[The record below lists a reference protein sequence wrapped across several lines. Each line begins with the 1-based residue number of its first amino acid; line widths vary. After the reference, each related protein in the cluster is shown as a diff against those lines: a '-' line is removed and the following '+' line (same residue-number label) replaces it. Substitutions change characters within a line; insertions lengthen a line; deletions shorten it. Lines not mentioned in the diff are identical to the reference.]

1 MASKR
6 TQYFTIDE
14 DRSASYTGFVDAAH
28 KWKLPGVHCP
38 ACDATW
44 GAGFSYPCVDL
55 SPVSALADFE
65 KARPESIEE
74 YERLCALVRPLLPA
88 GALLEPGTTFGPS
101 IGKAQGRFG
110 QFVMNYSWIL
120 MVQREALEKL
130 QAEELQG
137 LKGCRAEL
145 RFRQRNSPELF
156 ELEILPKGRLHRDCH
171 PPDYQPPCSRCGRS
185 FVPLPDDLLL
195 DAVTLPKD
203 LDLFRLEDF
212 SQVIV
217 CTKRFV
223 DVSKRLRLDGVVFQP
238 LLVK

>member
-1 MASKR
+1 MASER

-14 DRSASYTGFVDAAH
+14 DRSERYTGFVDAAH

-44 GAGFSYPCVDL
+44 GGGFSYPCVDL
-55 SPVSALADFE
+55 SPVATLADFE
-65 KARPESIEE
+65 KARPEPIDE
-74 YERLCALVRPLLPA
+74 YERLCELVRPLLPP
-88 GALLEPGTTFGPS
+88 GALLEPATTFGPS

-130 QAEELQG
+130 QDEELRG

-156 ELEILPKGRLHRDCH
+156 ELEILPKGRLHRDCL
-171 PPDYQPPCSRCGRS
+171 PPDYQPPCARCGRGS
-185 FVPLPDDLLL
+185 VPLPDDLML
-195 DAVTLPKD
+195 DVTTLPKD
-203 LDLFRLEDF
+203 MDLFRLEDF

-217 CTKRFV
+217 CTKRFA
-223 DVSKRLRLDGVVFQP
+223 SACKRLRLDGVVFQP
-238 LLVK
+238 LPVK

>member
-6 TQYFTIDE
+6 IQYFTIDE
-14 DRSASYTGFVDAAH
+14 DRSLGYTGFVEATN
-28 KWKLPGVHCP
+28 KWGLPGVHCP

-55 SPVSALADFE
+55 TPVAALADFE
-65 KARPESIEE
+65 EARPEPIEE
-74 YERLCALVRPLLPA
+74 YERLCELVRPLLPP

-130 QAEELQG
+130 QAEDLRG

-156 ELEILPKGRLHRDCH
+156 ELEILPKGRLHRDCL
-171 PPDYQPPCSRCGRS
+171 PSDYQPPCSRCGRS
-185 FVPLPDDLLL
+185 FIPLPDDLLL
-195 DAVTLPKD
+195 DATSLSRE

-217 CTKRFV
+217 CTKRFA
-223 DVSKRLRLDGVVFQP
+223 DACKRLGLDGVVFQP
-238 LLVK
+238 LPVK